1 MNGNWL
7 KVVPFFLACG
17 FLGVVGFELITAQ
30 NDLNS
35 GATTQTLP
43 SAQEGR
49 TAPPLNLT
57 AFEDIP
63 NLRRIDLEGNGLII
77 LNFWASW
84 CPPCRAEHPTLTE
97 LAAAGNPLF
106 GVNYRDNPS
115 QARNFLQELGNPFDR
130 LGTDSQARNGR
141 DWGVV
146 AMPETFFIND
156 EGTVILHFRGPITR
170 RALVNQIIPTLAARE
185 ERLEIPPSL
194 MEP

>member
-1 MNGNWL
+1 M
-7 KVVPFFLACG
+7 
-17 FLGVVGFELITAQ
+17 
-30 NDLNS
+30 
-35 GATTQTLP
+35 
-43 SAQEGR
+43 
-49 TAPPLNLT
+49 
-57 AFEDIP
+57 
-63 NLRRIDLEGNGLII
+63 
-77 LNFWASW
+77 
-84 CPPCRAEHPTLTE
+84 TE
-97 LAAAGNPLF
+97 LAAAGNLLF

-115 QARNFLQELGNPFDR
+115 QARNFLQELWNPFDR

-146 AMPETFFIND
+146 AMPETFFIDD